1 MSLYSLSP
9 KAGKTSKW
17 LFFFSYS
24 WLFMLSYQIYTKA
37 QSMNKSCIS
46 SKWKVL
52 LNTEA
57 IRSRPQENLEIELLK

>member
-17 LFFFSYS
+17 LFFYYS
-24 WLFMLSYQIYTKA
+24 GLFMLSYQIYTKA
-37 QSMNKSCIS
+37 QSTNKSCIS

-57 IRSRPQENLEIELLK
+57 IRSRAQENLEIQLLK